1 MTAIYKR
8 GILNVPMKRTLGTL
22 VLFVLLI
29 LTVVALT
36 QIDTSNTSALKPNIT
51 VGHAAN

>member
-1 MTAIYKR
+1 
-8 GILNVPMKRTLGTL
+8 MKRKLGTI

-36 QIDTSNTSALKPNIT
+36 KLDSAQ
-51 VGHAAN
+51 AASTPANATDGRHGTY

>member
-1 MTAIYKR
+1 
-8 GILNVPMKRTLGTL
+8 MKRTVSTI

-36 QIDTSNTSALKPNIT
+36 QIDANNTSALNLDT
-51 VGHAAN
+51 TASHGAH

>member
-1 MTAIYKR
+1 MNGVYSK
-8 GILNVPMKRTLGTL
+8 ILMKRTLGTI

-36 QIDTSNTSALKPNIT
+36 QIDSAETNAFNSGHT
-51 VGHAAN
+51 ASHAAN

>member
-1 MTAIYKR
+1 
-8 GILNVPMKRTLGTL
+8 MKRTISTV

-36 QIDTSNTSALKPNIT
+36 RIGNPQTIHAVTLNATAT
-51 VGHAAN
+51 VKDGTH

>member
-1 MTAIYKR
+1 
-8 GILNVPMKRTLGTL
+8 MKRTISTI

-36 QIDTSNTSALKPNIT
+36 QIDTGETSALQPT
-51 VGHAAN
+51 TQASGAND

>member
-1 MTAIYKR
+1 
-8 GILNVPMKRTLGTL
+8 MKRILSTV

-36 QIDTSNTSALKPNIT
+36 QIDKDTTSALNSNAAS
-51 VGHAAN
+51 HAAN

>member
-1 MTAIYKR
+1 MEV
-8 GILNVPMKRTLGTL
+8 LMKRTLGTL

-36 QIDTSNTSALKPNIT
+36 QIDTGTTNAIKSNAAVN
-51 VGHAAN
+51 HAAD

>member
-1 MTAIYKR
+1 
-8 GILNVPMKRTLGTL
+8 MKRILSTV

-36 QIDTSNTSALKPNIT
+36 QVDNDKTSAFNPNHT
-51 VGHAAN
+51 ASNAAN